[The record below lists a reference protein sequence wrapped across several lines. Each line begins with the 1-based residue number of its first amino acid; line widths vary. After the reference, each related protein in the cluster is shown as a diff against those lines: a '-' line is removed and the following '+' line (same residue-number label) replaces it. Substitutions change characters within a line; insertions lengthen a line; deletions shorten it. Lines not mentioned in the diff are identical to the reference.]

1 MFFNRKKPK
10 TAESNTPFSKVTRSV
25 RISVEPQY
33 LADQSAPT
41 ERHFL
46 WAYRVLIENLGGETV
61 QLLSRYWR
69 ITNAFGQVQEV
80 RGAGVVGEQ
89 PELDPG
95 QSFEYTSGTRLRTPT
110 GTMHGSYFCV
120 AVDGEKFDVDIPMFV
135 LDALS
140 DTGSKRHMH

>member
-10 TAESNTPFSKVTRSV
+10 TSESNTPFSKVTRSV

-46 WAYRVLIENLGGETV
+46 WAYRVLIENLGDETV

-95 QSFEYTSGTRLRTPT
+95 QSFEYTSGTPLTTPSGIMIGCYSMVT
-110 GTMHGSYFCV
+110 SR
-120 AVDGEKFDVDIPMFV
+120 GEKFDVEIPAFPLDIPSQPKT
-135 LDALS
+135 LQ
-140 DTGSKRHMH
+140 